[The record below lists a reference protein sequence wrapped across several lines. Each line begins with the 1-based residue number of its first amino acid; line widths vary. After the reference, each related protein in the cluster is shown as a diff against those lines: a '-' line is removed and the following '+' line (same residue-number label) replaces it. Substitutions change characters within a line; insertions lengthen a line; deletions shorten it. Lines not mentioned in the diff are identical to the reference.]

1 MGADGVQLAVTLPMT
16 IEQLTVFGILAI
28 TMAGFIWGRVRYDII
43 AIMAL
48 LAGVYGGVVPA
59 TSAFQ
64 GFAHPAV
71 VTVAAVLIISRT
83 LQNSGLVDYLVRFLA
98 PTRRT
103 TTMQVAAASTLG
115 AFLSCFMNNVGALAL
130 MLPVAMRNALKAR
143 RSPSLVLMPLS
154 FATLL
159 GGMVTLI
166 GTPPNI
172 VISSFREEVTGQ
184 PFAMFDFAPAGLLV
198 CIGGI
203 IYVSVL
209 GWKLLPQRI
218 SPKTNLAMTGVESY
232 TFETALPEGSPL
244 EGMSVRQLEAECENE
259 ITVLAIIRNGQQ
271 RLAPEARERFRA
283 GDALILEG
291 DPVVINP
298 LADDRKL
305 AKLGAAAADNSNI
318 RSDDVQIIEAVV
330 MPNSALEGR
339 SMRGVRMHARYGVN
353 LLALSRE
360 GESPTARLKNIRF
373 RAGDVLLLQG
383 EKEQMEVALNAL
395 GCMAL
400 ASRGLQ
406 PLRGGRRVV
415 LPALLFGVAIAVAS
429 FGWVSVPVAFVTA
442 CAAMVISGCISVN
455 EIYDGVEWPVL
466 ILLGAMIPI
475 GQALASTGGT
485 DLIAGI
491 ILDNAGALPIWVVLG
506 LLMLVSM
513 LLSDVVPN
521 ATTAILMAP
530 IAIRVAIG
538 LDASVDAFLMAVAVG
553 SAAPFLTPIG
563 HQSNTL
569 VMGPG
574 GYHFTDYARMGFL
587 MELLVLVLGVTAI
600 YFWWLI

>member
-1 MGADGVQLAVTLPMT
+1 M
-16 IEQLTVFGILAI
+16 TVFGILAI
-28 TMAGFIWGRVRYDII
+28 AMASFVWGRVRYDII

-59 TSAFQ
+59 ASAFQ

-71 VTVAAVLIISRT
+71 ITVAAVLIISRT

-103 TTMQVAAASTLG
+103 TTLQVAAGSVLG

-130 MLPVAMRNALKAR
+130 MLPVTLRNALKAR

-172 VISSFREEVTGQ
+172 VISSFREELTGQ
-184 PFAMFDFAPAGLLV
+184 PFAMFDFAPAGLAV
-198 CIGGI
+198 CVGGLFYVAVIG
-203 IYVSVL
+203 
-209 GWKLLPQRI
+209 WRFLPQRI
-218 SPKTNLAMTGVESY
+218 TPRAGASSLGVESY
-232 TFETALPEGSPL
+232 TFETALPEDSPL
-244 EGMSVRQLEAECENE
+244 VGMRVRELEAECENE
-259 ITVLAIIRNGQQ
+259 VTILAIIRNGQR
-271 RLAPEARERFRA
+271 RLAPQGREKFRA

-291 DPVVINP
+291 DPVVVNP
-298 LADDRKL
+298 LADGKKL
-305 AKLGAAAADNSNI
+305 AKLGTAEADQNTL
-318 RSDDVQIIEAVV
+318 RSDEVQIVEAVV
-330 MPNSALEGR
+330 MPNSVLEGR
-339 SMRGVRMHARYGVN
+339 SMRGVRLHARYGVN

-360 GESPTARLKNIRF
+360 GKSPTARLKNIRF
-373 RAGDVLLLQG
+373 RTGDVLLLQG
-383 EKEQMEVALNAL
+383 ESEQMDVALGSL
-395 GCMAL
+395 GCMVL

-406 PLRGGRRVV
+406 PLHGGRRVL
-415 LPALLFGVAIAVAS
+415 LPAAIFAVAIAVAS
-429 FGWVSVPVAFVTA
+429 FGLVSVPVSFVTA
-442 CAAMVISGCISVN
+442 CVAMILFRCISIN

-466 ILLGAMIPI
+466 VLLGAMIPI

-485 DLIAGI
+485 DLIANSI
-491 ILDNAGALPIWVVLG
+491 IEGAGSLPVWAVLA
-506 LLMLVSM
+506 LLMTVSM
-513 LLSDVVPN
+513 LMSDVVPN

-530 IAIRVAIG
+530 IAIRVAVG

-574 GYHFTDYARMGFL
+574 GYHFTDYARMGAI
-587 MELLVLVLGVTAI
+587 MEVLVVVLGVPAI
-600 YFWWLI
+600 MWAWPM

>member
-1 MGADGVQLAVTLPMT
+1 MTL
-16 IEQLTVFGILAI
+16 EQLTVFGIIAI
-28 TMAGFIWGRVRYDII
+28 TMASFLWGRVRYDII

-48 LAGVYGGVVPA
+48 LAGVYGGVIPA
-59 TSAFQ
+59 SGAFQ

-71 VTVAAVLIISRT
+71 ITVAAVLIISRT

-98 PTRRT
+98 PTRRS
-103 TTMQVAAASTLG
+103 TTMQVAASSALG

-130 MLPVAMRNALKAR
+130 MLPVTLRNALKAR

-172 VISSFREEVTGQ
+172 VISSFREDITGQ
-184 PFAMFDFAPAGLLV
+184 PFAMFDFAPAGLVV
-198 CIGGI
+198 CIGGV
-203 IYVSVL
+203 IYVSLL

-259 ITVLAIIRNGQQ
+259 VTVLAIIRNGQR
-271 RLAPEARERFRA
+271 RLAPAARERFRA

-291 DPVVINP
+291 DPVVVNP

-305 AKLGAAAADNSNI
+305 AKLGAAAADETSI

-330 MPNSALEGR
+330 MPNSVLEGR

-360 GESPTARLKNIRF
+360 GKSPTARLKNIRF

-383 EKEQMEVALNAL
+383 ESEQMEVALNSL
-395 GCMAL
+395 GCMVL
-400 ASRGLQ
+400 ANRGLQ

-415 LPALLFGVAIAVAS
+415 LPALLFGAAIAAAS

-442 CAAMVISGCISVN
+442 CVAMVIFGCISVN

-466 ILLGAMIPI
+466 ILLGAMIPL

-485 DLIAGI
+485 DLIASAI
-491 ILDNAGALPIWVVLG
+491 VDNAGTLPIWAVLG

-513 LLSDVVPN
+513 LMSDVVPN

-538 LDASVDAFLMAVAVG
+538 LDASVDGFLMAVAVG

-574 GYHFTDYARMGFL
+574 GYHFTDYARMGFI
-587 MELLVLVLGVTAI
+587 MEVLVLVLGVSAI
-600 YFWWLI
+600 YFWWLM